1 MLDYQAG
8 GKFNPGEWQDYF
20 CLTVWFRSQAR
31 PHNIKNIIFTMF
43 WESSEKDK
51 RAPDN
56 FRMFWES
63 SEEGQVMRMAIGHI
77 PLLCRG
83 LQFVKE

>member
-1 MLDYQAG
+1 
-8 GKFNPGEWQDYF
+8 
-20 CLTVWFRSQAR
+20 
-31 PHNIKNIIFTMF
+31 MF